1 MKEIMA
7 LAFLAV
13 KKKLNPKERKNCF
26 EIFGFDFLVDVH
38 GIPWLIEAN
47 TNPCL
52 DEASPIL
59 KTLLPRMLDDAFKIV
74 LDPFLPCKS

>member
-13 KKKLNPKERKNCF
+13 KKKLNPKERKYCF
-26 EIFGFDFLVDVH
+26 EVFGFDFMLDAYGV
-38 GIPWLIEAN
+38 PWLIEAN

-52 DEASPIL
+52 DEASPLL
-59 KTLLPRMLDDAFKIV
+59 KALIPRMLDDA
-74 LDPFLPCKS
+74 L